1 MKARYLQ
8 LYLNSPGHKRPR
20 APPPEATPTLLAR
33 GEEERAGGCVCVC
46 VCVLCVY
53 GVFSFVPARLELW
66 INPEQ
71 SYAKCELLISIAHF
85 I

>member
-33 GEEERAGGCVCVC
+33 RERGGGCVC